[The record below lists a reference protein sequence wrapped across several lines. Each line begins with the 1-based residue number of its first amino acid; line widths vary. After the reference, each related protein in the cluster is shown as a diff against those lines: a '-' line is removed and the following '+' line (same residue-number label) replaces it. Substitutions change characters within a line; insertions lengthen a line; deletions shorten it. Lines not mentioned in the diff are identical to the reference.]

1 MTPATVNTEA
11 ETTSATSPSS
21 YAAFQQDAITTAET
35 QEARIQSELQD
46 LSNAKPHNTAEQVRQ
61 QVKQDLRMG
70 REYQQGRINWITTIV
85 MGLFHVL
92 AIVALFFFS
101 WKNLAAFGIMYFLS
115 INVGIGVAYHRLLT
129 HRGFRTP
136 KWVEYFVT
144 ACGTMALE
152 GGPIFWVATHRVH
165 HQNSDQEG
173 DPHTP
178 VDGTF
183 WSHAGW
189 ILSGRAMH
197 SETALLGRY
206 APDLTRDKVHV
217 WLSKYHWLFL
227 TLTGFAQI
235 AVGAVLA
242 QPGHRVMGGLSMM
255 LWGTFLR
262 VVVGLHATWFVN
274 SATHLYGSRRFDTR
288 DESRNNWWV
297 AILTGGEG
305 WHNNHHAHPVSARHG
320 LAWYEFDINYYFIW
334 ILSKLGL
341 AHKIQIAKFDP
352 LSPKPA
358 GSN

>member
-1 MTPATVNTEA
+1 MIPASLSDENEVK
-11 ETTSATSPSS
+11 SDSG
-21 YAAFQQDAITTAET
+21 YAAFQQDAIDTAEAI
-35 QEARIQSELQD
+35 EARQAVILANTQADYHAELQSM
-46 LSNAKPHNTAEQVRQ
+46 SNAKPRSSAEAVRAQVR
-61 QVKQDLRMG
+61 QDLRMG
-70 REYQQGRINWITTIV
+70 REHQQGRINWITTIV

-92 AIVALFFFS
+92 AIGALFCFS
-101 WKNLAAFGIMYFLS
+101 WKNLAAFAVMYFLA

-206 APDLTRDKVHV
+206 APDLTKDKVHV
-217 WLSKYHWLFL
+217 WLSKYHWVFL
-227 TLTGFAQI
+227 TGTGFAQI
-235 AVGAVLA
+235 AIGAALA
-242 QPGHRVMGGLSMM
+242 PAGHALAGGLSMM

-274 SATHLYGSRRFDTR
+274 LGHPPLRCAPLRYPRRIAQQL
-288 DESRNNWWV
+288 V
-297 AILTGGEG
+297 GC
-305 WHNNHHAHPVSARHG
+305 HPHRRRG
-320 LAWYEFDINYYFIW
+320 LA
-334 ILSKLGL
+334 
-341 AHKIQIAKFDP
+341 
-352 LSPKPA
+352 
-358 GSN
+358 